1 MTPAGG
7 RSWFG
12 VSPLT
17 RIMLIYTVI
26 RVVLFVAVLGILWAF
41 DINEIAK
48 VAIALVGS
56 GILSYPLA
64 RKQRTELAERLAAR
78 RAERERSYPHP

>member
-1 MTPAGG
+1 MTPDGN
-7 RSWFG
+7 RLWFG

-17 RIMLIYTVI
+17 RIMVVYSLIRI
-26 RVVLFVAVLGILWAF
+26 ALFFVVLAILWAF
-41 DINEIAK
+41 DINAIVK

-64 RKQRTELAERLAAR
+64 RKQRAELAERLAAR
-78 RAERERSYPHP
+78 RVERERSYPHP